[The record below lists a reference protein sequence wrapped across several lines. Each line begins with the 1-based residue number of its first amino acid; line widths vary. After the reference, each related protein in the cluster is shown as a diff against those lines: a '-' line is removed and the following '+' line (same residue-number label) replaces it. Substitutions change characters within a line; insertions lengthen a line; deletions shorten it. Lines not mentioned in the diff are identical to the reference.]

1 MEYHQQT
8 TLYPIAEEITPQDH
22 HILRHGG
29 TSSNIERLPSRL
41 RQSKSPPRSL
51 KKQVEDMAYEVSYL
65 KAELLWHAETKQA
78 LLQFQD
84 QMYDI
89 FNKMEDALVQVNVRL
104 RDAENRYLEI
114 WGLNGRECRSGEM
127 I

>member
-1 MEYHQQT
+1 MEHHQQT
-8 TLYPIAEEITPQDH
+8 PLYPIAEEITPQDH
-22 HILRHGG
+22 HILRNGG
-29 TSSNIERLPSRL
+29 TSSSIERLPSRL
-41 RQSKSPPRSL
+41 RQSKPPPRSL

-84 QMYDI
+84 QVYDI
-89 FNKMEDALVQVNVRL
+89 FNKMEDALVQINVRL
-104 RDAENRYLEI
+104 RDAENRYLGI
-114 WGLNGRECRSGEM
+114 WGLNGGECRSGEM